1 MTQERR
7 IQARDHRTQAERR
20 IDSARDPAGHRNAAA
35 ATVGGNR
42 VAASGGRAIHRRSDA
57 A

>member
-7 IQARDHRTQAERR
+7 MQARDHRTQAERR
-20 IDSARDPAGHRNAAA
+20 IDSARDPADNVAAV
-35 ATVGGNR
+35 TVSGNR